1 MIRSDA
7 KALEARIM
15 ARLEKFL
22 PEDPK
27 KRETLFKIGKV
38 LRARMILNATVKR
51 IVDQGGLRKSLN
63 YEIDKDKLSVGSFG
77 VPYAKYHEYGAN
89 LGPAGMRAMFAA
101 IKKRHGKSSKR
112 IVDKNVVVNGFLKA
126 RPFVAPALQ
135 SELSKIRRILAEY
148 GAL

>member
-15 ARLEKFL
+15 ARVEKFL
-22 PEDPK
+22 PDSRK
-27 KRETLFKIGKV
+27 KREILFRIGTV
-38 LRARMILNATVKR
+38 LQKRMFNNATIKR
-51 IVDQGGLRKSLN
+51 IIDRGHLRKSLK
-63 YEIDKDKLSVGSFG
+63 YEIDGDTVSAGSFG

-89 LGPAGMRAMFAA
+89 LGAAGLRGMFAA
-101 IKKRHGKSSKR
+101 FKRRGEATGNKPR
-112 IVDKNVVVNGFLKA
+112 DKNVIVNGFLKA